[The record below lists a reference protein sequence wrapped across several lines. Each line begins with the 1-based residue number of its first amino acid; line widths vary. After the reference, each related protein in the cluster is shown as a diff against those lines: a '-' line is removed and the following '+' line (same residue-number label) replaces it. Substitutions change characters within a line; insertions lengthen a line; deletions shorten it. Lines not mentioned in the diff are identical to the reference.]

1 MAGPADSVSPAHI
14 LVIDDD
20 ERLRDLLQRFLS
32 ESGFLVTAAGSA
44 EEARAYLVGLAFD
57 LLVIDVMMPGE
68 TGVEF
73 LADLR
78 KSSDVPA
85 LFLTAMSETE
95 DRIAGLETGAD
106 DYISKPF
113 EPRELTLRIKRIL
126 DRQALVAKPAAV
138 QFGPFSYDADRKLLV
153 EDGRR
158 VHVTTAEQDLLT
170 CFTSAA
176 NQVLSRDDISDALSG
191 RMKGRS
197 IDVAV
202 ARLRTKLERDPR
214 FPVFLQTV
222 RGQGWMLRTN

>member
-1 MAGPADSVSPAHI
+1 MSAAHI

-44 EEARAYLVGLAFD
+44 EEARAFLVGTMFD
-57 LLVIDVMMPGE
+57 LLVIDVMMPEE
-68 TGVEF
+68 TGTEF

-78 KSSDVPA
+78 KRSSVPA
-85 LFLTAMSETE
+85 LFLTAINETE

-106 DYISKPF
+106 DYVAKPF
-113 EPRELTLRIKRIL
+113 EPRELILRIKRIL
-126 DRQALVAKPAAV
+126 ARQNLTERPSLVH
-138 QFGPFSYDADRKLLV
+138 FGMFSYDMDRQILM
-153 EDGRR
+153 EDGLR
-158 VHVTTAEQDLLT
+158 VHITTAEQDLLR
-170 CFTSAA
+170 CFTAA
-176 NQVLSRDDISDALSG
+176 PNEVLSRQNISDSLKG
-191 RMKGRS
+191 RMNGRS

-222 RGQGWMLRTN
+222 RGKGWMLRTN

>member
-1 MAGPADSVSPAHI
+1 MRRAVDRADAHTPA
-14 LVIDDD
+14 IDDD

-44 EEARAYLVGLAFD
+44 EDARAYLVGTQFD
-57 LLVIDVMMPGE
+57 LLIIDVMMPGE

-78 KSSDVPA
+78 RKSDVPA

-106 DYISKPF
+106 DYIAKPF
-113 EPRELTLRIKRIL
+113 EPRELILRIRRIL
-126 DRQALVAKPAAV
+126 DRQAMAARPGAIR
-138 QFGPFSYDADRKLLV
+138 FGAFSYDTESKVLV
-153 EDGRR
+153 ENGRR
-158 VHVTTAEQDLLT
+158 VHITTAEQDLLS

-176 NQVLSRDDISDALSG
+176 NNVLSREDISARLNG

-202 ARLRTKLERDPR
+202 ARLRTKLEQDPR
-214 FPVFLQTV
+214 FPVFLTTV
-222 RGQGWMLRTN
+222 RGRGWMLRTN

>member
-1 MAGPADSVSPAHI
+1 MKEPADSSAAHI

-32 ESGFLVTAAGSA
+32 ESGFRVTAAGSA
-44 EEARAYLVGLAFD
+44 QDARAFLVGTVFD

-68 TGVEF
+68 TGTEF

-78 KSSDVPA
+78 KRSAVPA
-85 LFLTAMSETE
+85 LFLTAINETE

-106 DYISKPF
+106 DYITKPF
-113 EPRELTLRIKRIL
+113 EPRELILRIKRIL
-126 DRQALVAKPAAV
+126 ARQKLAEQPSLI
-138 QFGPFSYDADRKLLV
+138 QFGPFSYDIDRQVLM
-153 EDGRR
+153 DNGRR
-158 VHVTTAEQDLLT
+158 VHITSAEQDLLQ
-170 CFTSAA
+170 CFTTAPNA
-176 NQVLSRDDISDALSG
+176 VLSRQNISGSLRG

-202 ARLRTKLERDPR
+202 ARLRTKLEGDPR

-222 RGQGWMLRTN
+222 RGKGWMLRTN

>member
-1 MAGPADSVSPAHI
+1 MASQADMSAAHI

-44 EEARAYLVGLAFD
+44 EEARSFLIGTLFD

-68 TGVEF
+68 TGTEF
-73 LADLR
+73 LTELR
-78 KSSDVPA
+78 KRSAVPA
-85 LFLTAMSETE
+85 LFLTAMNETE

-106 DYISKPF
+106 DYIAKPF
-113 EPRELTLRIKRIL
+113 EPRELILRIKRIL
-126 DRQALVAKPAAV
+126 ARQKLAERPNLV
-138 QFGPFSYDADRKLLV
+138 QFGLFSYDSDRQILL

-158 VHVTTAEQDLLT
+158 VHITTAEQDLLH
-170 CFTSAA
+170 CFTAA
-176 NQVLSRDDISDALSG
+176 PNAVLSRQDISDSLKG
-191 RMKGRS
+191 RMNGRS

-202 ARLRTKLERDPR
+202 ARLRTKLERVPR

-222 RGQGWMLRTN
+222 RGKGWMLRTN

>member
-1 MAGPADSVSPAHI
+1 MSAAHI

-44 EEARAYLVGLAFD
+44 EEARAFLVGTLFD
-57 LLVIDVMMPGE
+57 LLVIDVMMPEE
-68 TGVEF
+68 TGTQF

-78 KSSDVPA
+78 KKSAVPA
-85 LFLTAMSETE
+85 LFLTAINETE

-113 EPRELTLRIKRIL
+113 EPRELILRIKRIL
-126 DRQALVAKPAAV
+126 ARQNLTERSSLI
-138 QFGPFSYDADRKLLV
+138 QFGLFSYDIDRQVLM

-158 VHVTTAEQDLLT
+158 VHITTAEQDLLH
-170 CFTSAA
+170 CFTAA
-176 NQVLSRDDISDALSG
+176 PNAVLSREDISDSLNG
-191 RMKGRS
+191 RMNGRS

>member
-1 MAGPADSVSPAHI
+1 MSAAHI

-44 EEARAYLVGLAFD
+44 EEARAFLVGTLFD
-57 LLVIDVMMPGE
+57 LLVIDVMMPEE
-68 TGVEF
+68 TGTAF

-78 KSSDVPA
+78 KRSAVPA
-85 LFLTAMSETE
+85 LFLTAVNETE

-106 DYISKPF
+106 DYIAKPF
-113 EPRELTLRIKRIL
+113 EPRELILRIKRIL
-126 DRQALVAKPAAV
+126 ERQRLTERPSLV
-138 QFGPFSYDADRKLLV
+138 QFGMYSYDTDRQILI
-153 EDGRR
+153 EDGLR
-158 VHVTTAEQDLLT
+158 VHITTAEQDLLR
-170 CFTSAA
+170 CFTAA
-176 NQVLSRDDISDALSG
+176 PNVVLSRQNISDSLKG
-191 RMKGRS
+191 RMNGRS

-222 RGQGWMLRTN
+222 RGKGWMLRTN

>member
-1 MAGPADSVSPAHI
+1 MSRAVDRADAHI

-20 ERLRDLLQRFLS
+20 ERLRDLLQRFLA

-44 EEARAYLVGLAFD
+44 EDARAYLVGTRFD
-57 LLVIDVMMPGE
+57 LLIIDVMMPGE

-78 KSSDVPA
+78 RSSDVPA

-106 DYISKPF
+106 DYIAKPF
-113 EPRELTLRIKRIL
+113 EPRELILRIRRIL
-126 DRQALVAKPAAV
+126 DRQAMATRPGAV
-138 QFGPFSYDADRKLLV
+138 QFGPFSYDTESKVLV
-153 EDGRR
+153 EAGRR
-158 VHVTTAEQDLLT
+158 VHITTAEQDLLG

-176 NQVLSRDDISDALSG
+176 NEVLSREDISVRLNG

-202 ARLRTKLERDPR
+202 ARLRTKLEQDPR
-214 FPVFLQTV
+214 FPVFLTTV
-222 RGQGWMLRTN
+222 RGRGWMLRTN

>member
-1 MAGPADSVSPAHI
+1 MASQADMSAAHI

-44 EEARAYLVGLAFD
+44 EEARSFLVGTLFD

-68 TGVEF
+68 TGTEF
-73 LADLR
+73 LTELR
-78 KSSDVPA
+78 KRSAVPA
-85 LFLTAMSETE
+85 LFLTAMNETE

-106 DYISKPF
+106 DYIAKPF
-113 EPRELTLRIKRIL
+113 EPRELILRIKRIL
-126 DRQALVAKPAAV
+126 ARQKLAERPNLV
-138 QFGPFSYDADRKLLV
+138 QFGLFSYDSDRQILL

-158 VHVTTAEQDLLT
+158 VHITTAEQDLLH
-170 CFTSAA
+170 CFTAA
-176 NQVLSRDDISDALSG
+176 PNAVLSRQDISDSLKG
-191 RMKGRS
+191 RMNGRS

-202 ARLRTKLERDPR
+202 ARLRTKLEREPR

-222 RGQGWMLRTN
+222 RGKGWMLRTN